1 MVAYFHG
8 NLAVDERNQRN
19 RKTSIQEQRRNVTR
33 KKAIFTR
40 EEKWL
45 YLITVLACVI
55 VAVVVI
61 SRYAQ
66 VYELNTEIKRIQNEM
81 RQLERETSKLKIE
94 MARLGGMEQMQR
106 TGEDQGMHMASD
118 DQMIKIRMT
127 QDVTVDEPHEMAANT
142 R

>member
-8 NLAVDERNQRN
+8 NLAVDERSQRN
-19 RKTSIQEQRRNVTR
+19 RKTSIQQQRRQVTR
-33 KKAIFTR
+33 KKAVIPPQ
-40 EEKWL
+40 EKLL

-55 VAVVVI
+55 VAIVII

-66 VYELNTEIKRIQNEM
+66 IYELNTEIKKIQNEM
-81 RQLERETSKLKIE
+81 RQLERDNSILKSEIS
-94 MARLGGMEQMQR
+94 RLGGLEQMQQ
-106 TGEDQGMHMASD
+106 TGEDQGMHMVSD

-127 QDVTVDEPHEMAANT
+127 QDEQLDTPHEMAS

>member
-8 NLAVDERNQRN
+8 NLAVDERSQRN
-19 RKTSIQEQRRNVTR
+19 RKTSIQEHRRNVTR
-33 KKAIFTR
+33 KKAVIPPQ
-40 EEKWL
+40 EKLL
-45 YLITVLACVI
+45 YLITVLVCVI
-55 VAVVVI
+55 VSIVII

-66 VYELNTEIKRIQNEM
+66 IYELNTEIKKIQNEM
-81 RQLERETSKLKIE
+81 RQLERDNSKLKIE
-94 MARLGGMEQMQR
+94 ISRLGGMEQMQQ

-127 QDVTVDEPHEMAANT
+127 QDVSVDEPHEMAANT